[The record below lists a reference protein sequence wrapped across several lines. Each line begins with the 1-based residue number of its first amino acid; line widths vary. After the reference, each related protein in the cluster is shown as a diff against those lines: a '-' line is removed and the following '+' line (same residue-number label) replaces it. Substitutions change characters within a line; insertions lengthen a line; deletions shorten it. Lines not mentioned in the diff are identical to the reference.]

1 MSTANSNF
9 LFGGVARH
17 SLIYGAGAILARAV
31 SFVMLPIYT
40 RYLTTAD
47 YGVMALID
55 LTLDFVSIVAGARL
69 ALGVFRF
76 YHKEDNEDARC
87 QIASTAFLLICGLY
101 CIMGAAV
108 FAVASPVSMLLFG
121 SGANA
126 GLIRLAA
133 VNVALGSLAIVPL
146 ALAQVK
152 DLSGL
157 YVGASM
163 LNMLFLVVMELGLT
177 GVFLASLIA
186 NAVVGAFLG
195 AWIIRTCGLRW
206 SSAWTSDL
214 LRYGVPLMGSQVGTF
229 LATFSDRYFLQ
240 AAADESSVG
249 LYNLAYQFGFLLVM
263 VGVTP
268 MYQVWAPKR
277 FKIAREENADEL
289 LSRGLLIMSV
299 LMFSTFVGI
308 SLYVGDVLRVMA
320 TPAFWPA
327 SQYVTLIL
335 IAYVFQSWANC
346 VDIGVL
352 LEERTGFLAFANA
365 VSAVVAVVGYSLFV
379 PRYLA
384 WGAAGVTVVAFAVRF
399 ILTYAFAQ
407 RLRRVRYEWRP
418 VLVLV
423 VWAGLITLAGYL
435 LPTMGLVLSLSLR
448 TGLVLLFF
456 VGLWL
461 LPILQVA
468 DRSAVRRVVYRVA
481 ARRKG

>member
-1 MSTANSNF
+1 
-9 LFGGVARH
+9 
-17 SLIYGAGAILARAV
+17 
-31 SFVMLPIYT
+31 
-40 RYLTTAD
+40 
-47 YGVMALID
+47 
-55 LTLDFVSIVAGARL
+55 
-69 ALGVFRF
+69 
-76 YHKEDNEDARC
+76 
-87 QIASTAFLLICGLY
+87 
-101 CIMGAAV
+101 
-108 FAVASPVSMLLFG
+108 
-121 SGANA
+121 
-126 GLIRLAA
+126 
-133 VNVALGSLAIVPL
+133 
-146 ALAQVK
+146 
-152 DLSGL
+152 
-157 YVGASM
+157 
-163 LNMLFLVVMELGLT
+163 
-177 GVFLASLIA
+177 
-186 NAVVGAFLG
+186 
-195 AWIIRTCGLRW
+195 
-206 SSAWTSDL
+206 
-214 LRYGVPLMGSQVGTF
+214 
-229 LATFSDRYFLQ
+229 
-240 AAADESSVG
+240 
-249 LYNLAYQFGFLLVM
+249 
-263 VGVTP
+263 
-268 MYQVWAPKR
+268 
-277 FKIAREENADEL
+277 
-289 LSRGLLIMSV
+289 MSV

-352 LEERTGFLAFANA
+352 LEERTGFLALANA